1 MREQLAIYWRVLLWC
16 AGVGAV
22 VIGIDAV
29 LNAPFKAGVIT
40 TITLLGGV
48 NMLVQLFDH
57 KAEQRRTAEAREEAA
72 RERGMREAAEA
83 LAREEAAKRE
93 AAEREAEAA
102 EREVA
107 GMRLRIAE
115 LEQRLNGK

>member
-29 LNAPFKAGVIT
+29 LAAPFKAGVIT
-40 TITLLGGV
+40 AVTLIGGV
-48 NMLVQLFDH
+48 NVLVQLFDH
-57 KAEQRRTAEAREEAA
+57 KAEQQRTAEAREA
-72 RERGMREAAEA
+72 AAEA
-83 LAREEAAKRE
+83 REATAEARGRAE

-102 EREVA
+102 LRENA
-107 GMRLRIAE
+107 ELRRRIAE
-115 LEQRLNGK
+115 LERQQDGK

>member
-1 MREQLAIYWRVLLWC
+1 M
-16 AGVGAV
+16 
-22 VIGIDAV
+22 GIDAV
-29 LNAPFKAGVIT
+29 LTAPFKAGVIT

-48 NMLVQLFDH
+48 NVLVQLFDH

-93 AAEREAEAA
+93 AAEALAKEQTTEREAA
-102 EREVA
+102 EREA
-107 GMRLRIAE
+107 AEMRLRIAE
-115 LEQRLNGK
+115 LERRLNGK